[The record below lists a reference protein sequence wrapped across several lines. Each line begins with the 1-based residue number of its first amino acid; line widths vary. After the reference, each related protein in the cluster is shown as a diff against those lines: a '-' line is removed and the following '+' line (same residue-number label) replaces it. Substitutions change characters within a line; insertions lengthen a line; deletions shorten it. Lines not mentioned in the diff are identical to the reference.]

1 MPSKNNKGLGRG
13 IDALFTNF
21 NDIEKIDEKNEK
33 VEEIKLDTIRPN
45 PYQPRKEFDE
55 TALAELAESIK
66 LNGVFQPI
74 ILRKSTVKGYEII
87 VGERRVRASRLAG
100 KETIPAIIRV
110 FDEQAMIEVAILE
123 NLQREDLSPLEE
135 ADAYQTMMTKLK
147 MTQADVAARLG
158 KSRPYVTNHLRLL
171 TLPEDVK
178 TLLRNGDLSMG
189 QARTLLGLKN
199 QTQISELAKR
209 VVAEGMTVRQLE
221 ALVQELTEPSQRKE
235 KKKRD
240 KLKKPSYLIESEERL
255 MDRFGTAVQIT
266 PKGEQGKIEIEY
278 LSSADLNRILD
289 LLAIEF
295 ED

>member
-74 ILRKSTVKGYEII
+74 ILRKSAVKGYEII

-100 KETIPAIIRV
+100 KETIPAIVRV

-171 TLPEDVK
+171 TLPDDVK

>member
-100 KETIPAIIRV
+100 KETIPAIVRV

-171 TLPEDVK
+171 TLPDDVK
-178 TLLRNGDLSMG
+178 KLLRNGDLSMG

-209 VVAEGMTVRQLE
+209 VVAEGMTVRHLE

-295 ED
+295 DD

>member
-13 IDALFTNF
+13 IDVLFTNF

-171 TLPEDVK
+171 TLPDDVK

>member
-171 TLPEDVK
+171 TLPDDVK

-235 KKKRD
+235 KKKRN

>member
-171 TLPEDVK
+171 TLPDDVK
-178 TLLRNGDLSMG
+178 ALLRNGDLSMG

>member
-74 ILRKSTVKGYEII
+74 ILRKSAVKGYEII

-100 KETIPAIIRV
+100 KETIPAIVRV

-171 TLPEDVK
+171 TLPDDVK

-209 VVAEGMTVRQLE
+209 VVAEGMTVRHLE

-295 ED
+295 DD

>member
-33 VEEIKLDTIRPN
+33 VEEIKLDDIRPN

-55 TALAELAESIK
+55 TALAELAASIK

-74 ILRKSTVKGYEII
+74 ILRKSAVKGYEII
-87 VGERRVRASRLAG
+87 VGERRARASRIAG
-100 KETIPAIIRV
+100 RETIPAIVRD

-123 NLQREDLSPLEE
+123 NLQREDLSALEE
-135 ADAYQTMMTKLK
+135 AEAYQTMMTKLK
-147 MTQADVAARLG
+147 LTQADVAERLG
-158 KSRPYVTNHLRLL
+158 KSRPYVANYLRLL

-178 TLLRNGDLSMG
+178 GLLRKGELTMG

-221 ALVQELTEPSQRKE
+221 ALVQELTQPTQRKE
-235 KKKRD
+235 KVKRE
-240 KLKKPSYLIESEERL
+240 KIKKPSYIIESEERL

-278 LSSADLNRILD
+278 LSPADLNRILD

>member
-147 MTQADVAARLG
+147 MTQADVADRLG

-171 TLPEDVK
+171 TLPDDVK

>member
-74 ILRKSTVKGYEII
+74 ILRKSAVKGYEII

-100 KETIPAIIRV
+100 KETIPAIVRV

-135 ADAYQTMMTKLK
+135 ADAYQTMMTKLE

-171 TLPEDVK
+171 TLPDDVK

-209 VVAEGMTVRQLE
+209 VVAEGMTVRHLE

-295 ED
+295 DD

>member
-171 TLPEDVK
+171 TLPDDVK
-178 TLLRNGDLSMG
+178 KLLRNGDLSMG

>member
-21 NDIEKIDEKNEK
+21 GDIEKIDEKTEK
-33 VEEIKLDTIRPN
+33 VEEIKLDEIRPN
-45 PYQPRKEFDE
+45 PYQPRKEFDD

-66 LNGVFQPI
+66 INGVFQPI
-74 ILRKSTVKGYEII
+74 ILRKSAVKGYEII
-87 VGERRVRASRLAG
+87 VGERRARASRLAG
-100 KETIPAIIRV
+100 KETIPAIVRQ
-110 FDEQAMIEVAILE
+110 FDERAMIEIAILE

-135 ADAYQTMMTKLK
+135 AEAYQTMLTKLK
-147 MTQADVAARLG
+147 LTQADVAQRLG
-158 KSRPYVTNHLRLL
+158 KSRPYVANYLRLL

-178 TLLRNGDLSMG
+178 KLLRNGDLTMG

-209 VVAEGMTVRQLE
+209 VVAEGMTVRNLE
-221 ALVQELTEPSQRKE
+221 ALVQELTQPTQRKE
-235 KKKRD
+235 KKKRE
-240 KLKKPSYLIESEERL
+240 KIKKPSYIIESEERL

-278 LSSADLNRILD
+278 LSPADLNRILD

>member
-21 NDIEKIDEKNEK
+21 NDIEKIDEKTEK

-66 LNGVFQPI
+66 LNGVFQPV
-74 ILRKSTVKGYEII
+74 ILRKSVIKGYEII

-100 KETIPAIIRV
+100 KETIPAIVRV
-110 FDEQAMIEVAILE
+110 FDEQSMIEVAILE

-135 ADAYQTMMTKLK
+135 AHAYQTMMNKLK
-147 MTQADVAARLG
+147 MTQADVAERLG

-178 TLLRNGDLSMG
+178 QLLRNGDLSMG

-209 VVAEGMTVRQLE
+209 VVAEGMTVRHLE
-221 ALVQELTEPSQRKE
+221 ALVQELVEPAQRKE
-235 KKKRD
+235 KKTRD
-240 KLKKPSYLIESEERL
+240 KLKKPSYLLESEERL

-278 LSSADLNRILD
+278 LSSADLTRILD

>member
-45 PYQPRKEFDE
+45 PYLPRKEFDE

>member
-33 VEEIKLDTIRPN
+33 VEEIKLDAIRPN
-45 PYQPRKEFDE
+45 PYQPRIEFDE

-74 ILRKSTVKGYEII
+74 ILRKSAVKGYEII

-100 KETIPAIIRV
+100 KETIPAIVRI
-110 FDEQAMIEVAILE
+110 FDEQSMIEVAILE

-135 ADAYQTMMTKLK
+135 ANAYQTMMTKLK
-147 MTQADVAARLG
+147 MTQADVAERLG

-178 TLLRNGDLSMG
+178 KLLRNGDLSMG

-209 VVAEGMTVRQLE
+209 VVAEGMTVRHLE
-221 ALVQELTEPSQRKE
+221 ALVQELVEPAQRKE
-235 KKKRD
+235 KKTRG
-240 KLKKPSYLIESEERL
+240 KLKKPSYLLESEERL

>member
-74 ILRKSTVKGYEII
+74 ILRKSAVKGYEII

-100 KETIPAIIRV
+100 KETIPAIVRV

-171 TLPEDVK
+171 TLPDDVK
-178 TLLRNGDLSMG
+178 KLIRNGDLSMG

>member
-147 MTQADVAARLG
+147 MTQVDVAARLG

-171 TLPEDVK
+171 TLPDDVK

>member
-1 MPSKNNKGLGRG
+1 MPSKDNKGLGRG

-171 TLPEDVK
+171 TLPDDVK

>member
-171 TLPEDVK
+171 TLPDDVK

-295 ED
+295 DD

>member
-74 ILRKSTVKGYEII
+74 ILRKSAVKGYEII

-171 TLPEDVK
+171 TLPDDVK

>member
-74 ILRKSTVKGYEII
+74 ILRKSAVKGYEII

-100 KETIPAIIRV
+100 KETIPAIVRV

-158 KSRPYVTNHLRLL
+158 KSRPYVTNYLRLL
-171 TLPEDVK
+171 TLPDDVK

-209 VVAEGMTVRQLE
+209 VVAEGMTVRHLE